1 MNKRKIRR
9 ANSLMPKAKDQQ
21 EKQITNK
28 AKIAVKH
35 ALDGE
40 HHIDL
45 AGNFIFFATASGDA
59 WMLDHRGSRALQL
72 AKNKTALA
80 YQIREDHKSFSV
92 KWTEQFAIE
101 NDTFIVVKSGVKTVY
116 DNYPADNLAGL
127 ISMLKK

>member
-1 MNKRKIRR
+1 MNKRKLRR
-9 ANSLMPKAKDQQ
+9 ANSLAAKPKDAK
-21 EKQITNK
+21 EKQITTK
-28 AKIAVKH
+28 AKTAVKH
-35 ALDGE
+35 AIAGE

-72 AKNKTALA
+72 AKNNSALA

-92 KWTEQFAIE
+92 KWTEKFAIE
-101 NDTFIVVKSGVKTVY
+101 NDTFIAIRGSEKTAF

-127 ISMLKK
+127 ITMLKK